1 MDPGSIPSPAR
12 RPALTNRPAHDRE
25 ADFELEENLAREKCF
40 GVETESVD
48 EEDFGAVALLGNDF
62 MVSMR

>member
-1 MDPGSIPSPAR
+1 M
-12 RPALTNRPAHDRE
+12 TNRPAHDRE